1 MLGLLALTLPT
12 FAQEKEGGTETTTTE
27 KQKKD
32 KPKKEKK
39 SKKKKTSIDLTNVL
53 VIGQLDNSEDR
64 YSLEINLTQM
74 FTSAGV
80 KTIPSLNILKLGGD
94 AIILASDSMK
104 QILASQGIDTYVIV
118 SVRGYDRRFKVSAK
132 QQNFSE
138 ALEAASLFDLYRQ
151 DIVSIS
157 FEFKFFRGGEFV
169 HGDIIKC
176 GNISDR
182 ETVLKRF
189 RSKVTK
195 KIGKKWEL
203 EQFR

>member
-1 MLGLLALTLPT
+1 MLAILALVSPA
-12 FAQEKEGGTETTTTE
+12 FAQETEGASEATTTE
-27 KQKKD
+27 KKKKD
-32 KPKKEKK
+32 KPKKAKK
-39 SKKKKTSIDLTNVL
+39 SKKKKTRINLSNVL
-53 VIGQLDNSEDR
+53 VIGQIDNSEDR

-74 FTSAGV
+74 FTAGGV
-80 KTIPSLNILKLGGD
+80 KTMPSLNILKMGGD
-94 AIILASDSMK
+94 AVILASDSM
-104 QILASQGIDTYVIV
+104 QQVVASKGIDTYVIV

-195 KIGKKWEL
+195 KIEKKWTSK
-203 EQFR
+203 